1 MISEILLPADQAA
14 TYKGRPLLHAPRTDP
29 YVRLS
34 RIRLP
39 PWVFDGKALAW
50 PRMKDAGFGK
60 EVVSQL
66 LDPCPRRAV
75 LLTAPSKRA
84 PPESGDMDP
93 EGRKCR
99 EVGRHC
105 MVTIEAGDDLPQP
118 HPLPGD
124 GQMHSPTQFVPHF
137 LELGHCAIT
146 PGFPLEQEVSSA

>member
-1 MISEILLPADQAA
+1 
-14 TYKGRPLLHAPRTDP
+14 
-29 YVRLS
+29 
-34 RIRLP
+34 
-39 PWVFDGKALAW
+39 
-50 PRMKDAGFGK
+50 MKDAGFGK

-75 LLTAPSKRA
+75 LLTAPPKRA
-84 PPESGDMDP
+84 PPESSDMDT

>member
-1 MISEILLPADQAA
+1 MNAICCFPVVYPRKIPI
-14 TYKGRPLLHAPRTDP
+14 KGRVGPDQL
-29 YVRLS
+29 
-34 RIRLP
+34 
-39 PWVFDGKALAW
+39 
-50 PRMKDAGFGK
+50 FGK

-124 GQMHSPTQFVPHF
+124 GQMNSPTQFVPPF
-137 LELGHCAIT
+137 LA
-146 PGFPLEQEVSSA
+146 